1 MSYKFGPQSKL
12 KLEECDPRLQKVLN
26 EVIKVYDCSVIC
38 GHRTEADQNHAFKSG
53 MSKVE
58 WPNSKHNKKPS
69 LAVDVVPHPLDWSDL
84 KGFCYMAGIILG
96 TAAQMGIKIRWGG
109 DWNMNNQLKDERFQ
123 DLPHFE
129 IVE

>member
-1 MSYKFGPQSKL
+1 MSYKFGARSLEKL
-12 KLEECDPRLQKVLN
+12 LECDERLQKVLH
-26 EVIKVYDCSVIC
+26 EVIKIYDCSVIC
-38 GHRTEADQNHAFKSG
+38 GHRSQAEQNMAFKSG

-58 WPNSKHNKKPS
+58 WPNSKHNSKPS
-69 LAVDVVPHPLDWSDL
+69 KAVDVVPHPLDWNDTKS
-84 KGFCYMAGIILG
+84 FCYMAGIIMG
-96 TAAQMGIKIRWGG
+96 TAHKLGVKLRWGG